1 MSTTSFNEYRFK
13 GFKYQ
18 DQSHKYWDFEQQ
30 VNDDESKALIRVN
43 RDNVFSYVNYNN
55 GWRNYVLKLDRDH
68 CMFLK
73 NWQYFDGYYGTYIL
87 LDKNYFKV
95 ADARKPFEDMVSQGD
110 MLTWDDALEIAKD
123 QQKLISEDNLVLVA
137 KDQEMT

>member
-137 KDQEMT
+137 KD

>member
-18 DQSHKYWDFEQQ
+18 DQSHKYWDFKQQ
-30 VNDDESKALIRVN
+30 VNDDESKVLIRVN

-55 GWRNYVLKLDRDH
+55 GWRNYVLKLDHDH

-73 NWQYFDGYYGTYIL
+73 NWQYFDGYYGTYVV
-87 LDKNYFKV
+87 LDKKYFKI
-95 ADARKPFEDMVSQGD
+95 ANAKEPFEDMASDGD
-110 MLTWDDALEIAKD
+110 MSTWDDALNIAKS
-123 QQKLISEDNLVLVA
+123 QQKMISEDNLVLVA
-137 KDQEMT
+137 KD